1 VQGLGRS
8 AGTGCLWARATTA
21 SLLRSEN
28 DRELDL
34 AALDVKDRVRNVTL
48 AENNLALLIFR
59 YCFSIAYQGEKYFW
73 IECCSRA
80 LPYEIP
86 QPLQIRNKLRRR
98 VSFYD
103 QLGRMYTST
112 ASQHLHTK
120 PAANQDSGTV
130 SGSESTLRTVSRA
143 HVLQEAKSERASS
156 HRTSPSVAGG
166 PGGCSGL
173 IHSPRAQ
180 CPAVPPSRSRRLVG
194 VAFPCDRHSG

>member
-1 VQGLGRS
+1 M
-8 AGTGCLWARATTA
+8 
-21 SLLRSEN
+21 E
-28 DRELDL
+28 
-34 AALDVKDRVRNVTL
+34 
-48 AENNLALLIFR
+48 
-59 YCFSIAYQGEKYFW
+59 AYQGEKYFW

-156 HRTSPSVAGG
+156 HRTSPERRGRPRRLLGPHSLTPRAMLRGGVSSSIKTAGG
-166 PGGCSGL
+166 GGFPL
-173 IHSPRAQ
+173 
-180 CPAVPPSRSRRLVG
+180 RSALRVIS
-194 VAFPCDRHSG
+194 ASHFIQENTCTS